1 MPRSVFTGLFLAM
14 LVLPVFFSVQI
25 LLVLAGRPDLT
36 LAPAEAEFLF
46 RQTPA
51 ISLVAPVLR
60 LVTVTGALVAFHHAP
75 RWLAQF
81 VFADIAI
88 HLVGWVFVAQNYAF
102 DAPTGYV
109 SVALQAVT
117 LYLLIQSGHIRFGP
131 PERTTPPARSTGR
144 APASRRHISPASRY
158 ASGSA
163 GVSRRGR

>member
-46 RQTPA
+46 SQTPA

-60 LVTVTGALVAFHHAP
+60 LVTVTGALVAFHRAP
-75 RWLAQF
+75 SWLALF

-88 HLVGWVFVAQNYAF
+88 QLVGWVFVAQNYAF
-102 DAPTGYV
+102 NAPTGYV
-109 SVALQAVT
+109 SVALQAIT
-117 LYLLIQSGHIRFGP
+117 LYLLIQSGYIRFGP
-131 PERTTPPARSTGR
+131 PDRATLPARSNGR
-144 APASRRHISPASRY
+144 ATASRRHISPASRY

-163 GVSRRGR
+163 GESRRDR